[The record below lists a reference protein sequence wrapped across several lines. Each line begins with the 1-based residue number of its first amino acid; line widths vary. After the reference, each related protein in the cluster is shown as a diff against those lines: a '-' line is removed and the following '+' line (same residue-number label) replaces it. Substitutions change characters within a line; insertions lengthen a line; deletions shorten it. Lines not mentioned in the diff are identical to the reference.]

1 MAHQWREGVMGER
14 NRRNK
19 GPLTRGEERTIA
31 AASVLG
37 AGQTRGCREVRS
49 GVGGAVGVGSWVA
62 GRHAWARCA
71 GRCPRHGAARHS
83 RGTGSGFGRGWS
95 VLALG
100 GCGGTTTGRVAGR
113 DARPDEQGGSG

>member
-1 MAHQWREGVMGER
+1 MGER

-49 GVGGAVGVGSWVA
+49 GVGGAVNVGSWSLGVMP
-62 GRHAWARCA
+62 G
-71 GRCPRHGAARHS
+71 HGAQGAVLGVGLLGIAGAQGQAS
-83 RGTGSGFGRGWS
+83 VAAGASWS
-95 VLALG
+95 
-100 GCGGTTTGRVAGR
+100 
-113 DARPDEQGGSG
+113 